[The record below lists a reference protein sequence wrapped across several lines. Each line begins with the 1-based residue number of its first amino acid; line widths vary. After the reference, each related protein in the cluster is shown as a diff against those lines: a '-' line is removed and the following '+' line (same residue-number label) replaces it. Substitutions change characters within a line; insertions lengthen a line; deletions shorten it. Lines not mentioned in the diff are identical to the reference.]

1 MGCFQRRADAITF
14 VGMMVV
20 VLLYVSRKDVHTIT
34 IHTIS
39 NSPNTSPLHLAPT
52 ATTTSPTPYT
62 TQATQAPTTAVAVS
76 PPPLHK
82 WGDRS
87 PSPAATTASPTS
99 FFATITVC
107 NFAIVLDHYNLH
119 TSRVMYSTHPRGES
133 AFTKQRESYCN
144 VDFTF
149 KDDNNTCTNNCQPVG
164 NDYSL
169 VPTATINA
177 LFANMPP
184 ENLDTLGILQL
195 WSSAVTPNA
204 EPTVK
209 SLANAKFKIE
219 PRPGMGA
226 GNVGAIRVQLQPGA
240 MWGSVSGIDLD
251 KSSECALLVCHT
263 AYPGSVF
270 TQAAFFRHAAYDSG
284 FIAISGLGHSNGALT
299 AQYFNNF
306 TATGEPRKVPPHSD
320 DVGVICG
327 SNRFTVE
334 NPAQANETILYECHD
349 PAGSWGCDS
358 SFGDT
363 NSYGLMSNYISTG
376 ATTSSY
382 ASFYILSGGDGYSKL
397 DFDGVVQSMAKY
409 QNYTWN
415 VSVKLA
421 GLAPSNAPGNTD
433 DGDGAS
439 TTTIIIVVV
448 VVVAVVLIGGIALLI
463 LKKRP
468 SGGFHL
474 HEADSE
480 MNGAPT
486 QPMYDN
492 EL

>member
-62 TQATQAPTTAVAVS
+62 TQATQAPTTAVVVS

-240 MWGSVSGIDLD
+240 MWGSVSGNDLD

-284 FIAISGLGHSNGALT
+284 FIAISGLGHSNGTLT
-299 AQYFNNF
+299 AQHFNNF
-306 TATGEPRKVPPHSD
+306 THSEELSDHSD
-320 DVGVICG
+320 DVGIICG
-327 SNRFTVE
+327 SNQFTTVDPDTDE
-334 NPAQANETILYECHD
+334 AKIVYKCHEPAVAWWWYASAMTYGLIQKSNVLDEGTNSTY
-349 PAGSWGCDS
+349 S
-358 SFGDT
+358 SF
-363 NSYGLMSNYISTG
+363 
-376 ATTSSY
+376 
-382 ASFYILSGGDGYSKL
+382 SFVGGGNGFTKL
-397 DFDGVVQSMAKY
+397 DFDGLIQSMTTEQK
-409 QNYTWN
+409 YTWN
-415 VSVKLA
+415 IHV
-421 GLAPSNAPGNTD
+421 T
-433 DGDGAS
+433 
-439 TTTIIIVVV
+439 
-448 VVVAVVLIGGIALLI
+448 
-463 LKKRP
+463 LKGP
-468 SGGFHL
+468 H
-474 HEADSE
+474 
-480 MNGAPT
+480 
-486 QPMYDN
+486 
-492 EL
+492 